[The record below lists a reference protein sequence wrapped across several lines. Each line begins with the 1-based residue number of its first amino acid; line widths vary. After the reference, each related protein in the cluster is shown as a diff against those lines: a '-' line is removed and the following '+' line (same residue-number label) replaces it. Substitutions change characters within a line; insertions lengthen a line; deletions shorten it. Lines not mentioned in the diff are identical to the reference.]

1 MAYAMIRLMA
11 DGTKIRATDFVTNT
25 GWGLPTILAFSN
37 SCSCYL
43 RSFDWTSS
51 FTYTRVQLA
60 VVTIAAVIAIENLLL
75 RNPPLMGDGSIS
87 VNPTPEP
94 YWLVST
100 LEDLIRILLETII
113 GNSVYSSSS
122 LQPY

>member
-1 MAYAMIRLMA
+1 MGISPKYYFDRNFFYVQPHCSSWVLGTNISCPMEYLWSAAYAMIRLMA

-43 RSFDWTSS
+43 RSLIGLPAL
-51 FTYTRVQLA
+51 RIRGVQLA

-75 RNPPLMGDGSIS
+75 
-87 VNPTPEP
+87 
-94 YWLVST
+94 
-100 LEDLIRILLETII
+100 
-113 GNSVYSSSS
+113 
-122 LQPY
+122 